1 MGNFW
6 LNELVKAI
14 VLYGSAYFLGLW
26 VIKRG
31 IRVNYTR
38 KIFHFILFFFPLLL
52 ADHLPFPASITTTLL
67 SGLIFLLCIGTFIY
81 PLRSRFVFLSTAYA
95 AIDRPEDRPFT
106 LLWVSTQV
114 VATYLVIVIM
124 VVWLGQYGK
133 QSLIYMLVLVAG
145 IGDGLAEPVG
155 VRFGKRKYRV
165 RALFTDRSYTRSLE
179 GSACVF
185 LSAVLAVLILRQHLS
200 EAQLL
205 LALGIVPIAMT
216 LAEAFSP
223 HTWDGPFLYLV
234 GGVSLVGVLELSSMV
249 NMLDRVLN

>member
-1 MGNFW
+1 MDNFW
-6 LNELVKAI
+6 LNELLKAI
-14 VLYGSAYFLGLW
+14 VLYGSTYFLGLW

-38 KIFHFILFFFPLLL
+38 KVFHFILFFFPLFL
-52 ADHLPFPASITTTLL
+52 ADHLPFQASVTTTLL
-67 SGLIFLLCIGTFIY
+67 SGLIFLLCIGTFVQ
-81 PLRSRFVFLSTAYA
+81 PLRAKSTFLFTAYA

-114 VATYLVIVIM
+114 VATYLVIILM
-124 VVWLGQYGK
+124 VLWLAEYGK
-133 QSLIYMLVLVAG
+133 QSLIYIAVLVAG

-185 LSAVLAVLILRQHLS
+185 LSAILAIFILRPQLT
-200 EAQLL
+200 ETQLL
-205 LALGIVPIAMT
+205 LALGIVPITMT

-223 HTWDGPFLYLV
+223 HTWDAPFLYLV
-234 GGVSLVGVLELSSMV
+234 GGVSLIGVLEFSG
-249 NMLDRVLN
+249 MLATA